1 MTQAALFDAP
11 PVTIAP
17 SQDDPIIDVIKSFAA
32 RVEHFGEDLTES
44 IDEYLDET
52 LYDAM
57 MLRDAH
63 RELATI
69 IGMLSK
75 RNTSLLEKAQEII
88 DNCQKTGRIK
98 EGNLEIVSK
107 ESQGRRSVDKDKLV
121 QERPDV
127 FNLLLNTKIES
138 VKIEYTPTIADLKTI
153 LKKRH
158 EDYLKPGEITVTY
171 DLAVILADG
180 EKI

>member
-1 MTQAALFDAP
+1 MTQAALFDTP
-11 PVTIAP
+11 PVTLTP
-17 SQDDPIIDVIKSFAA
+17 SKDDPIIDVIKSFAA
-32 RVEHFGEDLTES
+32 RVEHFGEDLTAS
-44 IDEYLDET
+44 IDDYLDET

-63 RELATI
+63 RELSTI

-88 DNCQKTGRIK
+88 DANQAAGHTRD
-98 EGNLEIVSK
+98 GNLEIVSK

-138 VKIEYTPTIADLKTI
+138 IKIEYTPTIADIKTI
-153 LKKRH
+153 LKKQH
-158 EDYLKPGEITVTY
+158 ENYLKPGEVTVTY
-171 DLAVILADG
+171 DLAVILPDG
-180 EKI
+180 EAI